1 MMNNPIEQSGRS
13 IIEML
18 GVLAII
24 GVLTVGGI
32 AGFSSAMSKYKIT
45 RITDEVQRM
54 VTNIRSV
61 YAGKRSYAGLDNK
74 TAYTLGILNN
84 EQCADENCAAA
95 TNAFSGSILLGVPNK
110 AHYFSITYNGLTR
123 DACTRLA
130 MNNWGDATSGLV
142 AVVVKGSAQGN
153 QNSMAYSS
161 DGLNV
166 FTTDKH
172 GDLPIPLAKA
182 VAACRNLTA
191 TGEIDGLA
199 SITWVY
205 R

>member
-1 MMNNPIEQSGRS
+1 MISSDSAQSGRS

-45 RITDEVQRM
+45 KITDEVQRM

-61 YAGKRSYAGLDNK
+61 YAGKRSYAGLDTKN
-74 TAYTLGILNN
+74 AYTLGILNS
-84 EQCADENCAAA
+84 EQCADEECAAP
-95 TNAFSGSILLGVPNK
+95 TNTFGGSILLGLPNN
-110 AHYFSITYNGLTR
+110 AHYFSITYNSLTR

-130 MNNWGDATSGLV
+130 MNDWGNATSGLV
-142 AVVVKGSAQGN
+142 AVVVKGSAQGS
-153 QNSMAYSS
+153 QNSMTYAS

-166 FTTDKH
+166 FTTTKH
-172 GDLPIPLAKA
+172 GDLPLPLAKA
-182 VAACRNLTA
+182 VEACKNLTA

>member
-1 MMNNPIEQSGRS
+1 MIHSNSAQSGRS

-74 TAYTLGILNN
+74 IAYTLGILNS
-84 EQCADENCAAA
+84 EQCADADCADA
-95 TNAFSGSILLGVPNK
+95 TNAFSGSILLGLPNE

-153 QNSMAYSS
+153 QNSLSYSS
-161 DGLNV
+161 DGTHV
-166 FTTDKH
+166 FTTAKQ

-182 VAACRNLTA
+182 VEACRNLTA

>member
-1 MMNNPIEQSGRS
+1 MISSDSAQSGRS

-32 AGFSSAMSKYKIT
+32 AGFSAAMSKYKIT
-45 RITDEVQRM
+45 KITDEVQRM

-61 YAGKRSYAGLDNK
+61 YAGKRSYAGLDTKN
-74 TAYTLGILNN
+74 AYTLGILNS
-84 EQCADENCAAA
+84 EQCADEECAAP
-95 TNAFSGSILLGVPNK
+95 TNTFGGSILLGLPNN
-110 AHYFSITYNGLTR
+110 AHYFSITYNNLTR

-130 MNNWGDATSGLV
+130 MNDWGNATSGLV
-142 AVVVKGSAQGN
+142 AVVVKGSAQGS
-153 QNSMAYSS
+153 QNSMTYAS

-166 FTTDKH
+166 FTTAKH

-182 VAACRNLTA
+182 VEACKNMTA
-191 TGEIDGLA
+191 TGEVDGLA

>member
-1 MMNNPIEQSGRS
+1 MTVNQAEQSGRS

-74 TAYTLGILNN
+74 NAYTLGILNG
-84 EQCADENCAAA
+84 EQCADADCADA
-95 TNAFSGSILLGVPNK
+95 TNAFSGSILLGLPNQ

-142 AVVVKGSAQGN
+142 AVVVKGSAQGG
-153 QNSMAYSS
+153 QNSQTYSS

-166 FTTDKH
+166 FTTAKQ
-172 GDLPIPLAKA
+172 GDLPIPLTKA